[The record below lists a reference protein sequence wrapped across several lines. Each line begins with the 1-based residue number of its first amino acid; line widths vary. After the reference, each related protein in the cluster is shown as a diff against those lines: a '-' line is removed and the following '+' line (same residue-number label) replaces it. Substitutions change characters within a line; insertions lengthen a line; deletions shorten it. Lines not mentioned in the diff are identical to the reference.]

1 MMERSMEN
9 KETEILDLLKKPI
22 ENFAD
27 RSSRW
32 LFENKENVR
41 GLIEIVASEL
51 VEHLDFTQLTQLNRS
66 FVSDTLREQESDI
79 LYSVPFHG
87 ETRTDELLI
96 YILIEHQS
104 TVDVTMGFRVLFYMT
119 QIWDTQ
125 RREWESNNVPK
136 SEWRLHP
143 ILPIVFYTGSQQ
155 WQTPLSLT
163 SLMDIPEVLSRFVPT
178 YDTLFLS
185 VKETE
190 ASDLTKTGHPL
201 GWLLSVLQQEHAD
214 VDAIKRVLLS
224 TLSHLNSLDVEQTQ
238 QRERAILY
246 LLLLVLH
253 RRPAKEHA
261 SLISL
266 IDGQTH
272 GMEVESMAES
282 IIEQSRKQG
291 LEQGETRAKREA
303 ILKLLQVR
311 FDVVPEAMTRKIS
324 AMQNRALLDSLFEE
338 AATAQT
344 LDDIDWENSDN

>member
-1 MMERSMEN
+1 MEN
-9 KETEILDLLKKPI
+9 RETEILDFLNKPI

-32 LFENKENVR
+32 LFENKENIR

-51 VEHLDFTQLTQLNRS
+51 VELLDFTQLTQLNRS
-66 FVSDTLREQESDI
+66 FISDTLREQESDI
-79 LYSVPFHG
+79 LYSVPFQG
-87 ETRTDELLI
+87 ETGTDELLI

-119 QIWDTQ
+119 QIWDAQ
-125 RREWESNNVPK
+125 RREWESNNIPK
-136 SEWRLHP
+136 SEWRLRP
-143 ILPIVFYTGSQQ
+143 IVPIVFYTGSQR
-155 WQTPLSLT
+155 WQIPLSLT
-163 SLMDIPEVLSRFVPT
+163 NLMDIPEVLSRFVPT
-178 YDTLFLS
+178 YDTLFLG

-190 ASDLTKTGHPL
+190 ASELTKTGHPL

-214 VDAIKRVLLS
+214 ADVIKRVLLS
-224 TLSHLNSLDVEQTQ
+224 ALSSLNSLDVEQTQ

-253 RRPAKEHA
+253 RRPAVEHA

-266 IDGQTH
+266 IDEQTY

-311 FDVVPEAMTRKIS
+311 FEGVPEALTRKIS
-324 AMQNRALLDSLFEE
+324 AMQNRSLLDALFEK

-344 LDDIDWENSDN
+344 LDDIDWENPNN

>member
-1 MMERSMEN
+1 MKN
-9 KETEILDLLKKPI
+9 KETEILDLLNKPI
-22 ENFAD
+22 ENFSD

-32 LFENKENVR
+32 LFENKENVQ

-51 VEHLDFTQLTQLNRS
+51 VERLDFTQLTQLNRS

-79 LYSVPFHG
+79 LYSVPFHS
-87 ETRTDELLI
+87 ETGTDELLI

-119 QIWDTQ
+119 QIWDAQ
-125 RREWESNNVPK
+125 RRDWESNNVPK
-136 SEWRLHP
+136 SKWRLRP
-143 ILPIVFYTGSQQ
+143 ILPIVFYTGSQR
-155 WQTPLSLT
+155 WQIPLSLT
-163 SLMDIPEVLSRFVPT
+163 SLMDLPEALSRFVPT

-214 VDAIKRVLLS
+214 VEAIKRVLLS
-224 TLSHLNSLDVEQTQ
+224 ALSHLNSLDAEQTQ

-253 RRPAKEHA
+253 RRPAEEHA

-266 IDGQTH
+266 IDEQTY

-282 IIEQSRKQG
+282 IIEQSRKQGLEQG

-311 FDVVPEAMTRKIS
+311 FDVVPEDLTHKIS
-324 AMQNRALLDSLFEE
+324 AMQNRSLLDSLFEKV
-338 AATAQT
+338 ATAQT
-344 LDDIDWENSDN
+344 LDDVDWENSNN